1 MTRKKELEQGLR
13 HLLKHRRVLVDEERL
28 EAIRA
33 GLLRRSPRS
42 ATGAAGGFFPRHRFS
57 LSFGTALVLA
67 GLIWWQVLPQ
77 REGRMPGPAA
87 SRLME
92 IAQNE
97 GQMDQALALLGG
109 FASASS
115 QGETLIE
122 WEVSD
127 RSLLGHYRDE
137 NLLETLYGS
146 I

>member
-1 MTRKKELEQGLR
+1 MTRKQEVEQGLR
-13 HLLKHRRVLVDEERL
+13 NLLKQRRVPLDEERL
-28 EAIRA
+28 EAMRA
-33 GLLRRSPRS
+33 DLLRRVPLRMP
-42 ATGAAGGFFPRHRFS
+42 GPVRGFFPRHRFS

-77 REGRMPGPAA
+77 REGSVPRPVA

-92 IAQNE
+92 IVQNE
-97 GQMDQALALLGG
+97 GQIDQALVLLGG

-122 WEVSD
+122 WEVGD